1 MGKHQTMSDDKKH
14 STSIMLVLWSWDGP
28 ASIPFTDGNVIGAL
42 LDRNGLR
49 PSRYTL
55 TKDGFV
61 IMASNGV
68 LDINPKM

>member
-1 MGKHQTMSDDKKH
+1 MGKHQTMSDEKH
-14 STSIMLVLWSWDGP
+14 STSIMLVSWSLGMACP
-28 ASIPFTDGNVIGAL
+28 IPFTDGNVIGAL

-61 IMASNGV
+61 II
-68 LDINPKM
+68 LK

>member
-1 MGKHQTMSDDKKH
+1 MEP
-14 STSIMLVLWSWDGP
+14 WDGP

-42 LDRNGLR
+42 LTEMVCVPLI
-49 PSRYTL
+49 YL

-61 IMASNGV
+61 IMASEIGV